1 MNQFIFHFKA
11 ISLIKSKFGSR
22 WAVSTVRAQQKKRDT
37 QSGSSLGNSLL
48 ASVGVERCTVHK
60 KKHTLLP
67 SVHAL
72 FLSPRTPH
80 NEREIFNGGMRKTSL
95 TQDKL
100 RPKRQVTP
108 TAARATARFP
118 REVSCHSFFFV
129 MFVSFLFFRSLS
141 FPQGEWE
148 WKSSV
153 GKVASKRKDCDGFFK
168 HKW

>member
-1 MNQFIFHFKA
+1 MSCFHR
-11 ISLIKSKFGSR
+11 S
-22 WAVSTVRAQQKKRDT
+22 STTKKRDT

-60 KKHTLLP
+60 KNTPCYPLFTHSFSLRARHTTSARYLTEVCERLPLRKINFAQSAKLLP
-67 SVHAL
+67 QQPAPQPG
-72 FLSPRTPH
+72 FRGKFP
-80 NEREIFNGGMRKTSL
+80 
-95 TQDKL
+95 
-100 RPKRQVTP
+100 VT
-108 TAARATARFP
+108 
-118 REVSCHSFFFV
+118 VFFFV

-141 FPQGEWE
+141 FPQGEWK